1 MMKQLLSA
9 ICFVFGLVACSAS
22 PAVPDE
28 PLQDRYW
35 RVVEIDGKAIQAV
48 ASKSEPHVVLTSDL
62 RAHGADGC
70 NRFNGSYILADGLRF
85 GHLASTMMAC
95 APPVNTLAREFGR
108 ALAATASYRIHGKQ
122 LALIDADGRVRLRL
136 EATFLK

>member
-1 MMKQLLSA
+1 MKKLLSA
-9 ICFVFGLVACSAS
+9 FCFVFALAACSTS

-35 RVVEIDGKAIQAV
+35 RVIEIDGKAVQA
-48 ASKSEPHVVLTSDL
+48 AANKSEPHVVLASDL

-70 NRFNGSYILADGLRF
+70 NRFNGSYSLADGLRF

-95 APPVNTLAREFGR
+95 VPPVDTLARAFAG
-108 ALAATASYRIHGKQ
+108 ALAATSSYQIKGKQ
-122 LALIDADGRVRLRL
+122 MALIDADGRVRLRL
-136 EATFLK
+136 DATFLK